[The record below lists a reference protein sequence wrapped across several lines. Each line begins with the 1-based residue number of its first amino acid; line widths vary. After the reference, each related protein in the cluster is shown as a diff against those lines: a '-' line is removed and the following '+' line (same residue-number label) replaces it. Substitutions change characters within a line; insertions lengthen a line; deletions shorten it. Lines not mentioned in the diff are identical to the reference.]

1 MNFWQEDEKTAFI
14 NAYKV
19 SSNTRADS
27 MSSTSC

>member
-19 SSNTRADS
+19 SSDIRADFVS
-27 MSSTSC
+27 ATS

>member
-19 SSNTRADS
+19 SSNKSFRVG
-27 MSSTSC
+27 

>member
-19 SSNTRADS
+19 SSKTRADLVGT
-27 MSSTSC
+27 TS